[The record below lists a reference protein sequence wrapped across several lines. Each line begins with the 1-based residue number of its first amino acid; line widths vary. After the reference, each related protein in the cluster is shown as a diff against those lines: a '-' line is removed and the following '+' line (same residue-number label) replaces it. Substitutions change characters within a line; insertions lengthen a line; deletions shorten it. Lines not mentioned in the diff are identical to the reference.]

1 VLPGGGEECAGAADK
16 QLVPNGNYCNVF
28 HVCLNGQR
36 KDFRCAKASN
46 RPYDLWWNDATKRC
60 DWPCQ
65 VECSKEIFDDEKNA
79 TAIRELDRDN
89 CEAPAVMHSTVL
101 PGYGR
106 K

>member
-1 VLPGGGEECAGAADK
+1 
-16 QLVPNGNYCNVF
+16 
-28 HVCLNGQR
+28 
-36 KDFRCAKASN
+36 
-46 RPYDLWWNDATKRC
+46 
-60 DWPCQ
+60 

-79 TAIRELDRDN
+79 AAIRELDRDN

>member
-1 VLPGGGEECAGAADK
+1 VSLTAAASVLGLVYPRATATRTCLCCLEAARSA
-16 QLVPNGNYCNVF
+16 LVRL
-28 HVCLNGQR
+28 LNSWCR
-36 KDFRCAKASN
+36 M
-46 RPYDLWWNDATKRC
+46 DLWWNDATKRC

-65 VECSKEIFDDEKNA
+65 VQCSKEIFDDEKNA
-79 TAIRELDRDN
+79 AAIRELDRDN